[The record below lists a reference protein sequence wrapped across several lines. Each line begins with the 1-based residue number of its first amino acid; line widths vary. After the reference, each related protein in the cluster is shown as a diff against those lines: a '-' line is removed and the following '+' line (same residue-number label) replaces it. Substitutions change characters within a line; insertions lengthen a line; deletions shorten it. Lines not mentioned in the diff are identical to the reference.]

1 MCWLHSIVSVHIQTS
16 TKWWILKPVKGR
28 IGCEF
33 LSLSFLIF
41 LIDKKVIMREIK
53 KTISLTNKQ
62 YFYKSNLCVCMCNSI
77 LWNIVFLIHLYL
89 VNVNKFTYISELNIS
104 KPQSIVLNQFIHT
117 EEGLTIFLYG

>member
-1 MCWLHSIVSVHIQTS
+1 
-16 TKWWILKPVKGR
+16 
-28 IGCEF
+28 
-33 LSLSFLIF
+33 
-41 LIDKKVIMREIK
+41 MREIK

-62 YFYKSNLCVCMCNSI
+62 YLYKTNLCVCMCNPI